1 MLFKKQHIN
10 SFGIQILAL
19 FASVRGYTLTTIIV
33 AQYLSARYIF
43 APHSNW
49 RHILFDSKLLMLVLA
64 TSAAVAGGYLIN
76 NFYDAEKDQINRPH
90 KYLLEHRVPASFQ
103 LFCYAVLNALTLI
116 LSALVSMRTVP
127 FFLAYIFGIW
137 LYSHL
142 LKKHFWASNVFAV
155 VLAVIPFFAITLY
168 FKNFSS
174 LVFYHASFL
183 FLIVLIRDLIKD
195 LENFKGDWVRGYKT
209 IAVVFGERT
218 TKILLSFLVLLT
230 FIPITLLL
238 DQKEVLNSMWYYFV
252 ITIPFLLLI
261 ALILWRS
268 PAQKTYLWLHNLLK
282 ALIVAGILSIV
293 LVRFPL

>member
-230 FIPITLLL
+230 FIPIALLL
-238 DQKEVLNSMWYYFV
+238 DQKEVLNSMWYFFV

>member
-76 NFYDAEKDQINRPH
+76 NFYDAEKDQINRPN

-230 FIPITLLL
+230 FIPIALLL

>member
-64 TSAAVAGGYLIN
+64 TSAAIAGGYLIN
-76 NFYDAEKDQINRPH
+76 NFYDAEKDQINRPL

-155 VLAVIPFFAITLY
+155 VLAIIPFFAITLY

-230 FIPITLLL
+230 FIPIALLL

>member
-43 APHSNW
+43 APNSNW

-230 FIPITLLL
+230 FIPIALLL